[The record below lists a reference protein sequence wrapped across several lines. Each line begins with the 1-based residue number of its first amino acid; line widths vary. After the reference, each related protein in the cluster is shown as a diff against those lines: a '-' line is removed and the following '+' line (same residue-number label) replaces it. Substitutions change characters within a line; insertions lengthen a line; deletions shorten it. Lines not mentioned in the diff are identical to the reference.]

1 MESTDRQR
9 RLLLMIMITSFLLNL
24 TFGIYRSVFNN
35 FAVEEVGISPGLYGL
50 LEGIREV
57 PGLLAMFLLV
67 GMAFLRDE
75 RLYALSGA
83 LIAGGIWLYAGSGT
97 YGELIFATLV
107 QSVGFHMWFVVQDSI
122 VIRTTAVSDRARRLG
137 QINSAAAGGTMVGM
151 VIVLLSSRFFAYR
164 EYFAVA
170 GIIGL
175 VGAAA
180 ALFFL
185 PLAPERTKRSSFV
198 FDRRYRSYY
207 TLTLLSGARRHIV
220 LTFASFALVK
230 LHGASVT
237 TMVTLLMIQS
247 MLAIFTRPLIGRI
260 IDKVGE
266 QRALSLNY
274 GVVALVFL
282 GYAIIRQPYVIY
294 ALFILDNVMTGFDIA
309 ISTHAGRIIP
319 QEKLS
324 ASLATGTTINH
335 IFGVTVPIAGGL
347 LWQWLGPVV
356 PFLMG
361 VVIVVVAMLY
371 SWNLDDKTKQAQAA
385 LSAGD

>member
-1 MESTDRQR
+1 MESTGRQS
-9 RLLLMIMITSFLLNL
+9 RLLIMIMITSFLLNL

-83 LIAGGIWLYAGSGT
+83 LIAGGIWLYAGSGS
-97 YGELIFATLV
+97 YWELVFATLV
-107 QSVGFHMWFVVQDSI
+107 QSVGFHMWFVVQDSM
-122 VIRTTAVSDRARRLG
+122 VIRTTGVGDRARRLG
-137 QINSAAAGGTMVGM
+137 QINSAAAGGTMLGM
-151 VIVLLSSRFFAYR
+151 VIVLLSSQFLSFRQ
-164 EYFAVA
+164 YFTVA

-175 VGAAA
+175 IGAAFA
-180 ALFFL
+180 FAFL
-185 PLAPERTKRSSFV
+185 PLAPERTKRSAFV
-198 FDRRYRSYY
+198 FDWRYRSYY

-230 LHGASVT
+230 LHGATVT

-266 QRALSLNY
+266 QRALSINY
-274 GVVALVFL
+274 AVVALVFV
-282 GYAIIRQPYVIY
+282 GYAIIRQPYVIF

-309 ISTHAGRIIP
+309 VSTHAGRIIP
-319 QEKLS
+319 HEKLS

-335 IFGVTVPIAGGL
+335 IFGVAVPVVGGL
-347 LWQWLGPVV
+347 LWEWLGPVV

-361 VVIVVVAMLY
+361 VVIVLVAMGY
-371 SWNLDDKTKQAQAA
+371 SWNLDEKTKQAQAA